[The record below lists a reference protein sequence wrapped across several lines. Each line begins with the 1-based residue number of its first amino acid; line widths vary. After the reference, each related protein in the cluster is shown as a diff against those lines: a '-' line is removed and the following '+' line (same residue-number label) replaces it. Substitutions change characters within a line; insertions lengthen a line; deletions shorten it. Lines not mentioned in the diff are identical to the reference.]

1 MSLSDALSATSMT
14 SRAVPAASW
23 LSDQQWLSM
32 SADGIQL
39 QLDLSDGVL
48 TLAHFGR
55 QTLVDPAQHRLM
67 SGSATPEASL
77 DRLPPTT
84 LFNDAGQGF
93 AGYPALIG
101 DREGRDWLTDMRL
114 SDVECTTDS
123 RGAHAQLSLSDN
135 VSALEIVVSLT
146 LTIEGVLRQQTML
159 TNHGSVPYRLE
170 WLAACCL
177 PLPVRFEEC
186 LSFGGRW
193 VQEFTE
199 TRHTLSEGTF
209 TLENRRGR
217 SSHQRVP
224 SLIIGTQGFSEQRG
238 EVISAH
244 LAWSGNHRLLVERQ
258 FDGSTQLQMGA
269 LLLPGEQSLATG
281 DSITTPEVVMAW
293 SDSGINGASQRMH
306 RTLRARLDWPTAD
319 KPRPVHVNTWEA
331 LYFDHD
337 AARLD
342 ELVTAAG
349 DVGAERFVLD
359 DGWFVGRN
367 GERAALGDWYLDARK
382 YPKGLGPLIAAVHA
396 QGMEFGLWVEPEMV
410 NPDSELYRT
419 HPDWILGLANREQP
433 LGRYQC
439 VLDLT
444 REDVGDYL
452 FSRLDALL
460 SEYPIKYLKWDM
472 NRDLTHA
479 ATQAGER
486 TGRPAAHAQVEAL
499 YTLLARLRQ
508 AHPSV
513 EIESCASGGARTD
526 HGILRHTHRVWTSDC
541 NDPHER
547 THIQRGASRFL
558 PPELLGAH
566 IGPDHAHTTS
576 RRTSLAFRASTA
588 LFGHLGL
595 ELDVSQLDQTE
606 RTELRGWLERYKSLR
621 GLLHNG
627 VSWQLDCLDQH
638 QHAHGVVSLD
648 GHEALFSVSQLAMPR
663 HALPALQPLAG
674 LQKAQSYRIELL
686 ELPEHPERRMKQ
698 LPAWIEAQQQGQT
711 IVVTGDYLMR
721 AGLALPILDPDQA
734 ILIHLQAIDS

>member
-1 MSLSDALSATSMT
+1 MMTADAPSTRPSATPDATWS
-14 SRAVPAASW
+14 PQ
-23 LSDQQWLSM
+23 QQWLSL

-39 QLDLSDGVL
+39 QLDLADGL
-48 TLAHFGR
+48 LKLAHLGR
-55 QTLVDPAQHRLM
+55 IAPVTPAQHRLM
-67 SGSATPEASL
+67 SAAATPQASL
-77 DRLPPTT
+77 DQLPPNT
-84 LFNDAGQGF
+84 LFNDAGLGF

-101 DREGRDWLTDMRL
+101 DRDGRDWLTDMRL
-114 SDVECTTDS
+114 SEVACSTDS
-123 RGAHAQLSLSDN
+123 LGAHAQLTLADATSE
-135 VSALEIVVSLT
+135 LEVLLSLT
-146 LTIEGVLRQQTML
+146 LTIEGVLRQSTTL
-159 TNHGSVPYRLE
+159 RNPGTADYRLE

-177 PLPVRFEEC
+177 PLPNRFEQC

-199 TRHTLSEGTF
+199 TRHALSEGTF

-224 SLIIGTQGFSEQRG
+224 SLIVGTEGFSEQSG

-258 FDGSTQLQMGA
+258 FDGSTQLQLGA
-269 LLLPGEQSLATG
+269 LLLPGEQVLAAG
-281 DSITTPEVVMAW
+281 DSVTTPEVDMAW
-293 SDSGINGASQRMH
+293 SDTGINGASQRMH
-306 RTLRARLDWPTAD
+306 RTLRARLDWPTPN

-337 AARLD
+337 AGRLE

-359 DGWFVGRN
+359 DGWFVGRD
-367 GERAALGDWYLDARK
+367 GERAALGDWYLDQGK
-382 YPKGLGPLIAAVHA
+382 YPEGLGPLIASVHA

-410 NPDSELYRT
+410 NPDSALFRT
-419 HPDWILGLANREQP
+419 HPDWILALEGREQP

-444 REDVGDYL
+444 RPDVTDYL
-452 FSRLDALL
+452 FARLDALL
-460 SEYPIKYLKWDM
+460 SDYPIRYLKWDM

-479 ATQAGER
+479 ATQSGER
-486 TGRPAAHAQVEAL
+486 RGMPVAHAQVQAL
-499 YTLLARLRQ
+499 YALLARLRQ
-508 AHPSV
+508 AHPEV

-566 IGPDHAHTTS
+566 IGPEHAHTTS

-595 ELDVSQLDQTE
+595 ELDVSQLAPRE
-606 RTELRGWLERYKSLR
+606 RGELRVWIERYKALR
-621 GLLHNG
+621 GLLHGG
-627 VSWQLDCLDQH
+627 VSWRLDCLDDG
-638 QHAHGVVSLD
+638 QHAHGVVSQD
-648 GHEALFSVSQLAMPR
+648 GEEALYCISQLAMPR
-663 HALPALQPLAG
+663 HAVPAPQPLAG
-674 LQKAQSYRIELL
+674 LIAGQHYRLELL

-698 LPAWIEAQQQGQT
+698 LPAWMQAQLSGEP
-711 IVVTGDYLMR
+711 VVASGEMLMR
-721 AGLALPILDPDQA
+721 AGLALPVLDPEQA
-734 ILIHLQAIDS
+734 ILIHLTAAHDVD